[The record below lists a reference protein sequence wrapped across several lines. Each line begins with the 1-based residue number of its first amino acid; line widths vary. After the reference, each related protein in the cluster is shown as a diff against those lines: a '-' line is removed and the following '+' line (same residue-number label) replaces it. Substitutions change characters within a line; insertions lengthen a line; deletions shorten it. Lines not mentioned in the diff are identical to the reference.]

1 MKTTRAPYLLDIIVA
16 HNNNTRSHAYER
28 LDVCL
33 FCILLSLPLPL
44 FFFRYLH
51 FICHLLVID
60 RPIDLSLCVCVLYI
74 KAFILIPLFTLFTL
88 FLLIFF
94 RLFLSNRITNDS
106 QANQVQ
112 APPSHVQPYSNDSQS
127 AIDQNNASMRS
138 IKVNGKTSFL
148 TGNGSIGINN
158 VSGNGNINSDKIYLT
173 NNVDRKNVA
182 THQQQ
187 APPLPPQ
194 SQQQP
199 PPQPHIG
206 SIKSLYEELTKTVP
220 YQNRGTDF
228 ITYLLNGS
236 KANTKAQAVAL
247 LNSLIENG
255 YLLPMNTNAMDENS
269 DGDRLVDFNE
279 NYIYRLLKTNDGI
292 SNSNSSFAL
301 NLDVDN
307 NSSYLNR
314 QDPNMMGKWHTLMH
328 THTLRAF
335 IASTDQFH

>member
-1 MKTTRAPYLLDIIVA
+1 MI
-16 HNNNTRSHAYER
+16 
-28 LDVCL
+28 
-33 FCILLSLPLPL
+33 
-44 FFFRYLH
+44 H
-51 FICHLLVID
+51 F
-60 RPIDLSLCVCVLYI
+60 
-74 KAFILIPLFTLFTL
+74 L
-88 FLLIFF
+88 FLC
-94 RLFLSNRITNDS
+94 RTHRITNDS
-106 QANQVQ
+106 QSNQVQ
-112 APPSHVQPYSNDSQS
+112 APPSHVQQYSNDSQS
-127 AIDQNNASMRS
+127 AIDQNNSSIRS

-148 TGNGSIGINN
+148 TGNGIGINN
-158 VSGNGNINSDKIYLT
+158 ISGNGNINSDKIYLT

-187 APPLPPQ
+187 QQQAPQ
-194 SQQQP
+194 QQQQQP

-220 YQNRGTDF
+220 YQNRGSDF
-228 ITYLLNGS
+228 ITYLLNSS
-236 KANTKAQAVAL
+236 KANTKAQAVVL

-255 YLLPMNTNAMDENS
+255 YLLSMNANAMDENS

-314 QDPNMMGKWHTLMH
+314 QDPNMMGKWHTQTQFQHFLSLCLCLSIL
-328 THTLRAF
+328 TCRNCFSLFSRSFECTLALQVKKIFRHRAVSTITVET
-335 IASTDQFH
+335 IAVIRNGLRKVQHHGNKRSYA